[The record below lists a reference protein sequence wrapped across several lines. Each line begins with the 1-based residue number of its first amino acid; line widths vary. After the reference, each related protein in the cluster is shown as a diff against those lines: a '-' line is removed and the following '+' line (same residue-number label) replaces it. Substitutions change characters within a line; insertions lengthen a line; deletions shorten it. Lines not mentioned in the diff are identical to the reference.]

1 MGVLFDRSRGENMRS
16 AGRGTDPALGIFAP
30 HPHLGDQVNDN
41 ICRSDIEGGV
51 FLDDLPLGAQLDVE
65 TTNHRYWIENRGHGL
80 VRIAGHPKFCP
91 APVLVKLHGSTWGR
105 AMLRLHFIGR
115 GMFLE
120 FSHPEYGVVRTS
132 RISEIR
138 ELPAASDSQAAAA

>member
-1 MGVLFDRSRGENMRS
+1 MRS
-16 AGRGTDPALGIFAP
+16 VASQADPTAGLFRP
-30 HPHLGDQVNDN
+30 HPHLGDQINDN
-41 ICRSDIEGGV
+41 ICRSDVEGGV
-51 FLDDLPLGAQLDVE
+51 FLNHLPLGTQLEVE
-65 TTNHRYWIENRGHGL
+65 TSNHRYWIENRGDGL
-80 VRIAGHPKFCP
+80 ARIAGHPSFCP

-120 FSHPEYGVVRTS
+120 FRHPDYGVVRTS

-138 ELPAASDSQAAAA
+138 ELPVASAPQCLQRDV